1 MKGLLKLFTAMS
13 LVFALGSPVVGQ
25 EEVAVDTVESL
36 ITELQKIPPAELVA
50 RPVELLTVVIE
61 DGKPVEKT
69 HKIFVPPVDRVQ
81 SHSYILSSAAYC
93 VGSKL
98 IVFTQTAGGYDSD
111 GVSISRRS
119 PQAWTLIT
127 TPMVCSAFLGP
138 LS

>member
-1 MKGLLKLFTAMS
+1 MKGLLKLFTAIS

-69 HKIFVPPVDRVQ
+69 HKIFVPPVDR
-81 SHSYILSSAAYC
+81 
-93 VGSKL
+93 GTE
-98 IVFTQTAGGYDSD
+98 FTPIFFRPPPTA
-111 GVSISRRS
+111 
-119 PQAWTLIT
+119 
-127 TPMVCSAFLGP
+127 
-138 LS
+138 